1 MRNDPDARIT
11 KQNLIVAMTATLN
24 DVGNM
29 HEQVGNLSREVEML

>member
-11 KQNLIVAMTATLN
+11 KQNFIVTMTAKLN
-24 DVGNM
+24 YVGNM